1 MILQA
6 NVSRYTLKIAHK
18 HILSLKI
25 RQKSAWFIYM
35 ENHPIPQDVTGFKF
49 RLIGSITLKQ
59 FLYLLGAGGIDLAL
73 YFLPMPIFIKI
84 PLMGIPAI
92 IALGLAFVPI
102 DGRPM
107 DKMIMNF
114 LRALPGENEYIYRK
128 VGVDMPFFAF
138 SAPVHAKSAVQSMD
152 SRTSQKA
159 LLFSQLSRS
168 YFNADEE
175 EQQGIQNIS
184 SLFQADTTPTAGFVN
199 RVVNAD
205 SPPAPASAAPLPVS
219 VEKNTHEVLAKP
231 FMPTQEVQDTA
242 PKIIPVAPAAS
253 QTLQPQSQPAA
264 SSPVTPPIVNVQPVV
279 SQPIA
284 PQAAPLVQKPVQPV
298 VQAQPVAPTAA
309 APVVPASTFATPQAS
324 YESPNVIEGIVKDPR
339 GKPLPHIIV
348 EILDVNGVA
357 KRTFRTGQNG
367 MFVSATAMPNGT
379 YTIHSEDTLKKQDF
393 EDKIIEV
400 NGSVLPVIEIISSDQ
415 REKLRRELFGQ
426 VA

>member
-1 MILQA
+1 
-6 NVSRYTLKIAHK
+6 
-18 HILSLKI
+18 
-25 RQKSAWFIYM
+25 M

-92 IALGLAFVPI
+92 IALALAFVPI

-107 DKMIMNF
+107 DKMILNF

-138 SAPVHAKSAVQSMD
+138 NAPTHAKPAAQSMD

-184 SLFQADTTPTAGFVN
+184 SLFQADATPTTGFVN

-205 SPPAPASAAPLPVS
+205 APPAPTSAAPIPTS
-219 VEKNTHEVLAKP
+219 AETKTQESLAKP
-231 FMPTQEVQDTA
+231 FMPQKNMEADAIQAA
-242 PKIIPVAPAAS
+242 PVI
-253 QTLQPQSQPAA
+253 
-264 SSPVTPPIVNVQPVV
+264 PPIVSQPVAE
-279 SQPIA
+279 QQ
-284 PQAAPLVQKPVQPV
+284 PQAAAPIPVPPVVAVEPVVPQVAETQSAPPVQKAEAPVM
-298 VQAQPVAPTAA
+298 QAQTAAPTAA
-309 APVVPASTFATPQAS
+309 PTPTFATPQAS

-339 GKPLPHIIV
+339 GKPLPHVIV
-348 EILDVNGVA
+348 EILDVNGIA

-367 MFVSATAMPNGT
+367 MFVSATPMAPGI
-379 YTIHSEDTLKKQDF
+379 YTIHSEDTLKKQEF
-393 EDKIIEV
+393 EDKVIEV
-400 NGSVLPVIEIISSDQ
+400 NGSVLPVIEIISTDQ

-426 VA
+426 SNVAA

>member
-1 MILQA
+1 
-6 NVSRYTLKIAHK
+6 
-18 HILSLKI
+18 
-25 RQKSAWFIYM
+25 M

-92 IALGLAFVPI
+92 IALALAFVPI

-107 DKMIMNF
+107 DKMILNF

-138 SAPVHAKSAVQSMD
+138 NAPTHAKPAAQSMD

-184 SLFQADTTPTAGFVN
+184 SLFQADATPTTGFVN

-205 SPPAPASAAPLPVS
+205 APPAPTNAAPLPVS
-219 VEKNTHEVLAKP
+219 TETKSQESLAKP
-231 FMPTQEVQDTA
+231 FMPQKNVEADAIQA
-242 PKIIPVAPAAS
+242 SPAI
-253 QTLQPQSQPAA
+253 
-264 SSPVTPPIVNVQPVV
+264 PPIVSQPVV
-279 SQPIA
+279 EQQP
-284 PQAAPLVQKPVQPV
+284 PVAAPIPVPP
-298 VQAQPVAPTAA
+298 AVAVE
-309 APVVPASTFATPQAS
+309 PVVPQVAEAPSAPAVQKTPAPVMQTQTVAPIPTFATPQAS

-348 EILDVNGVA
+348 EILDANGIA

-367 MFVSATAMPNGT
+367 MFVSATPMAPGI
-379 YTIHSEDTLKKQDF
+379 YTIHSEDTLKKQEF
-393 EDKIIEV
+393 EDKVIEV
-400 NGSVLPVIEIISSDQ
+400 NGSVLPVIEIVSTDQ

-426 VA
+426 SNVAA